1 MNINIE
7 YITDKKGK
15 HKSVVIPH
23 KEWKNLVEE
32 HNMLKNKLNI
42 VLGIQDALKEVNEI
56 RSGKKKGKILS
67 SLLNEL

>member
-7 YITDKKGK
+7 YITDNKGK
-15 HKSVVIPH
+15 YKAVVIPY
-23 KEWKNLVEE
+23 KQWKSLIEE

-42 VLGIQDALKEVNEI
+42 ILGIQDALKEVNEI
-56 RSGKKKGKILS
+56 RSGKRKGKTLN